1 MHPIFQRLIDVKWR
15 YFRLEAWLDILPN
28 ALMAIFYTILACSV
42 PQEVNKFYSP
52 LTKNW
57 WKIVIEVVF
66 VVITFNEIRK
76 EVKEY
81 YRSKKQSNKFIKW
94 RKKEVERDLAFC
106 HPRWPQERT
115 FVEQEMRRIKQ
126 DKENKRTYFSDA
138 WNYIDWITY
147 AMLMVVIILHMI
159 NLWVD
164 DNLYSDV
171 FVRFLSCTVIPVWLR
186 LLKYARPFPSQGPFV
201 VMLDHI
207 ILDSAKWLF
216 VILMFYIPYAAAFWI
231 MFGPQSQ
238 IPVKGYNST
247 ASLIYTTIRIPL
259 LDNYNF
265 DGLEKAA
272 PYMARFLCGSFI
284 IIAAIVLMNL
294 YIALLSNTF
303 QRVYDNAR
311 ATAAIQRA
319 RLLQDLE
326 LEASARK
333 RRRYREYISTN
344 YSPEETDYIAVLSEE
359 EEQTRKQGEKVSEIH
374 NIVSKRFGGKKFGK
388 LERSEF
394 DTVLDDLDM
403 LKRSYADMKRSLS
416 LLNSNLEE
424 LTRTTSLILKDR
436 MRVDQERYHDD
447 QEEILKRL
455 NWTVTRLE
463 AVYAMDNGLNSS
475 QPIRNHKANQT
486 EY

>member
-28 ALMAIFYTILACSV
+28 VLMAIFYTILACSV

-52 LTKNW
+52 LSKNW
-57 WKIVIEVVF
+57 WKIVVEVVF

-81 YRSKKQSNKFIKW
+81 YRSKKQSSKFIKW

-147 AMLMVVIILHMI
+147 AMLMVVIIVHMI

-171 FVRFLSCTVIPVWLR
+171 FVRLLSCTVIPVWLR

-238 IPVKGYNST
+238 IPVEGYNST
-247 ASLIYTTIRIPL
+247 TSLIYTMIRIPL

-265 DGLEKAA
+265 TSLEKAA

-326 LEASARK
+326 LDASAKK

-344 YSPEETDYIAVLSEE
+344 CSPEETDYIAVLSEE
-359 EEQTRKQGEKVSEIH
+359 E
-374 NIVSKRFGGKKFGK
+374 
-388 LERSEF
+388 
-394 DTVLDDLDM
+394 
-403 LKRSYADMKRSLS
+403 
-416 LLNSNLEE
+416 
-424 LTRTTSLILKDR
+424 
-436 MRVDQERYHDD
+436 
-447 QEEILKRL
+447 
-455 NWTVTRLE
+455 
-463 AVYAMDNGLNSS
+463 
-475 QPIRNHKANQT
+475 
-486 EY
+486 